1 MPGEYVQCLARRV
14 SSGHAFA
21 VGGERR
27 PPLVPPVRQLTA
39 QHAISLVRELRILA
53 SILLKLSPPG
63 SMERQ
68 AARPDALLEMLTHL
82 IWDEELR
89 FWRPAVGT
97 LRQPDLFLAQRFA
110 VRRTRV
116 LLVRRAVGD
125 VTVDDDQ
132 GRSIARALERPE
144 RALEHLEIIGV
155 ADARDVPPE
164 PDDAR
169 GHIIAVR
176 QRRVA
181 LDGYVIVVVDPTEV
195 VEFEVSCQRGGL
207 AGDPFH
213 HAAVAAQSV
222 YVVVEQIEPRTIEV
236 AGQPALGDGHADAR
250 RQPL

>member
-1 MPGEYVQCLARRV
+1 
-14 SSGHAFA
+14 
-21 VGGERR
+21 
-27 PPLVPPVRQLTA
+27 
-39 QHAISLVRELRILA
+39 
-53 SILLKLSPPG
+53 
-63 SMERQ
+63 
-68 AARPDALLEMLTHL
+68 
-82 IWDEELR
+82 
-89 FWRPAVGT
+89 
-97 LRQPDLFLAQRFA
+97 
-110 VRRTRV
+110 
-116 LLVRRAVGD
+116 
-125 VTVDDDQ
+125 
-132 GRSIARALERPE
+132 RALERPE

-164 PDDAR
+164 PDEAR

-195 VEFEVSCQRGGL
+195 VELEVSCQRGGL

-250 RQPL
+250 RQPLSERARRRFHAGGPTVFRMAGASAVKLPKAFDILQRDRR